1 MPAGAL
7 PLRHPPSCWPNC
19 WGSLLG
25 LHPSFDRQQRLWERG
40 MMRFVGRRQ
49 SSGLDFRDLRCPFG
63 TYALDVEFASLEE
76 RGRQEEDML
85 GIEGATTVDVGANLG
100 FRSIYLAARMQRS
113 VLAIEANP
121 LIYRLLLWNIR
132 ANNVTDRVWPINA
145 ALSGDGSGRCD
156 PSSGLLVDCVTL
168 RVDVDI
174 AKSHRSGF
182 AGGSCGKGVACF
194 RVPAWSLGNLLEA
207 LGIQEVDHLKLN
219 CEGCEYHVL
228 SDPAVQHMTSSGRLR
243 ISGEIHHPDRFPG
256 ISSEMATA
264 TMDVMCKVLLKLESA
279 YFEEAEKWDALLEIY
294 ISTLNRAL
302 AEGDVT
308 QNHFADGWPLR
319 QGAAHALALRALGR
333 REAAPGRP
341 LDIIVCYCSE
351 RLSWLRAFH
360 KLPWRDEN
368 RSAAIRELVTLRIYH
383 KCGGYGTGVRE
394 AESERLRTEWGPY
407 FREVDV
413 RYVDDVLRADDDSA
427 YLAFIIDWYE
437 DLPEYTVF
445 LHADAPEHIPSLE
458 LLTDSVYAAIRGFLP
473 SGIGFVHFAH
483 NYVLLDWGCDQ
494 RKDCEGRQLEP
505 EFSTLWKRVFGA
517 SVAPSLAAGHVNAY
531 CCVQFMVHR
540 SRIRLRPKSFYEH
553 GLAYFGTTAESYHRL
568 FPVGRVVRKA
578 DVFGRT
584 PGQLAMYI
592 WHAMF
597 GEALKL
603 PRRQQAERVEISGV
617 QVGELCSLSFRGLVV
632 LHVELLT
639 ITKQQR

>member
-1 MPAGAL
+1 MQTAVTYTLLAQDRWCDNLGGAVRIGDDFDGYSL
-7 PLRHPPSCWPNC
+7 VGCQAQCSKDRRCAFVSFNQNDGWCSKYAVCGEPTTTPNEFPQDPRGWQTFARDFAEVAPQFYGDC
-19 WGSLLG
+19 AQADFQAFKTRAAAWY
-25 LHPSFDRQQRLWERG
+25 DKRL
-40 MMRFVGRRQ
+40 
-49 SSGLDFRDLRCPFG
+49 
-63 TYALDVEFASLEE
+63 ASL
-76 RGRQEEDML
+76 QLFHDMTL
-85 GIEGATTVDVGANLG
+85 LINNFETAYMNCP
-100 FRSIYLAARMQRS
+100 AAA
-113 VLAIEANP
+113 VLA
-121 LIYRLLLWNIR
+121 
-132 ANNVTDRVWPINA
+132 
-145 ALSGDGSGRCD
+145 
-156 PSSGLLVDCVTL
+156 
-168 RVDVDI
+168 
-174 AKSHRSGF
+174 
-182 AGGSCGKGVACF
+182 
-194 RVPAWSLGNLLEA
+194 
-207 LGIQEVDHLKLN
+207 
-219 CEGCEYHVL
+219 
-228 SDPAVQHMTSSGRLR
+228 
-243 ISGEIHHPDRFPG
+243 
-256 ISSEMATA
+256 
-264 TMDVMCKVLLKLESA
+264 VLLKLESA

-333 REAAPGRP
+333 RAAAPGRP

-394 AESERLRTEWGPY
+394 AESERLRTEWWPY
-407 FREVDV
+407 FRDVDV

-540 SRIRLRPKSFYEH
+540 SRIRLRPKSFYQH

-603 PRRQQAERVEISGV
+603 PRRQQDQRLPLFMKIQNVEVEALEEDATTSDAEIEQLAHASHLIEAGRNSISARLGALFD
-617 QVGELCSLSFRGLVV
+617 E
-632 LHVELLT
+632 
-639 ITKQQR
+639 